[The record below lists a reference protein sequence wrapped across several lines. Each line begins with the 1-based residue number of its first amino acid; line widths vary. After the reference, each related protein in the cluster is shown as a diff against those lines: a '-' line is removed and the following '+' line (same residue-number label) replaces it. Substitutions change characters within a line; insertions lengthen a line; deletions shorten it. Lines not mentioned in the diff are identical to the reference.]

1 MLRARSDISGI
12 SDSDGDETYVT
23 IEGRMTLMM
32 MRTTR
37 GRDGGVGGGTGRPS
51 R

>member
-23 IEGRMTLMM
+23 IEGRTKDDSDDEEDDEA
-32 MRTTR
+32 
-37 GRDGGVGGGTGRPS
+37 GKGE
-51 R
+51 

>member
-37 GRDGGVGGGTGRPS
+37 QGWGSKGRYRKTF
-51 R
+51 

>member
-23 IEGRMTLMM
+23 IEGRMTDDDEDNEAGM
-32 MRTTR
+32 
-37 GRDGGVGGGTGRPS
+37 GE
-51 R
+51 

>member
-37 GRDGGVGGGTGRPS
+37 QGWGNRGRYRKTF
-51 R
+51 

>member
-12 SDSDGDETYVT
+12 SDSDGDETYV
-23 IEGRMTLMM
+23 EGRMTLMM

-37 GRDGGVGGGTGRPS
+37 QGWGSRGRYRKTF
-51 R
+51 